1 MSAPPKKQE
10 LETEES
16 SSSCESDGDNE
27 ECMEYT
33 GNETVNIDFEG
44 RSPSDADFFGI
55 KQLLQQLFLKAHLNL
70 SELAELIIGQQN
82 IGCVVKQSGAE
93 ELNEDDVEEED
104 DDDGLMEVFGVTSVI
119 NLSCKRDQEIIGQ
132 LRTLLSE
139 LANEHATTDTAELI
153 KTVLAD
159 PEKPLGLIINERYV
173 NIPCQIS
180 VPLLESLSKEIT
192 KAKEKNK
199 PFDFGYYLFICKLH
213 KINANQT
220 KKKKNKRQSSEEI
233 LWSNP
238 EEEIIDQATELKF
251 EFPVETDSGLGG
263 NWSEE
268 DKMMSS
274 FRRVLLFPSDR
285 LPNIIDRIKEAVA

>member
-44 RSPSDADFFGI
+44 RTPSDADFFGI

-139 LANEHATTDTAELI
+139 LANEHATTDIAELI

-180 VPLLESLSKEIT
+180 VPLLESLRYS
-192 KAKEKNK
+192 
-199 PFDFGYYLFICKLH
+199 
-213 KINANQT
+213 
-220 KKKKNKRQSSEEI
+220 
-233 LWSNP
+233 
-238 EEEIIDQATELKF
+238 
-251 EFPVETDSGLGG
+251 V
-263 NWSEE
+263 
-268 DKMMSS
+268 
-274 FRRVLLFPSDR
+274 
-285 LPNIIDRIKEAVA
+285 